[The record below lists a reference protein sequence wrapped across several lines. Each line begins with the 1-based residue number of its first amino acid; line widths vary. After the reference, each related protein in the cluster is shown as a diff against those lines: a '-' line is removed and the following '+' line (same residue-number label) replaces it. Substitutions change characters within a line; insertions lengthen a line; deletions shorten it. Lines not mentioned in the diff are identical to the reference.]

1 MQGVGAD
8 LVACFVRL
16 YVGDVLGRF
25 TASEAGT
32 LSPFSCETSS
42 TYMFYRSKGQE
53 KESPCVFVNRKED
66 HLIIEKRATCSPLS
80 NF

>member
-32 LSPFSCETSS
+32 LSSFSCETNS

-53 KESPCVFVNRKED
+53 KESPWLQITRQGSMLHITK
-66 HLIIEKRATCSPLS
+66 
-80 NF
+80 